1 MRKFITTTVAHSALC
16 LAGAAMATETAKP
29 YPAYLCKTASEPI
42 RYDAVML
49 VDHAENPKLRGVVTL
64 EDLTSLPANITAL
77 GNGPWRT
84 YDGLVVT
91 GKSGATDTMWVDG
104 SERTVALA
112 HSSHGMV
119 LIKNRVG
126 GEMTISTCMSPK

>member
-16 LAGAAMATETAKP
+16 LAGAAMATRRPTTRI
-29 YPAYLCKTASEPI
+29 LCKTASEPI

-91 GKSGATDTMWVDG
+91 GKSGATDTIRDDG
-104 SERTVALA
+104 
-112 HSSHGMV
+112 
-119 LIKNRVG
+119 
-126 GEMTISTCMSPK
+126 